1 MRPPPHELIVS
12 MASRAPRSV
21 APARTTTF
29 CRRTLAAG
37 RRVGSSRWVPAL
49 VARLAG
55 GARVQ

>member
-1 MRPPPHELIVS
+1 MRPPPYELIVT

-21 APARTTTF
+21 APARTTTSSL
-29 CRRTLAAG
+29 RTIAVG
-37 RRVGSSRWVPAL
+37 RSVGSFRWVPAF